1 MSKKILIMGL
11 PNAGKTTLA
20 KALVPLL
27 RAVHFNADEVRGN
40 INKDLGF
47 AREDRIEHARRMGWL
62 CDQVAKAGHCAIA
75 DFVCPTPETRE
86 AFGQAYTIYVNTGQ
100 PTPYADTRGMFVPP
114 EKPDYE
120 IREQNAYYHAKAI
133 AERLSVRL
141 ANPIPTEP

>member
-1 MSKKILIMGL
+1 MGL

-47 AREDRIEHARRMGWL
+47 AHKDRIEHARRMGWL
-62 CDQVAKAGHCAIA
+62 CDQVAKAGHSAIA
-75 DFVCPTPETRE
+75 DFICPTPETRE

-100 PTPYADTRGMFVPP
+100 PTPYADTRSRFVPP
-114 EKPDYE
+114 ETPDYE
-120 IREQNAYYHAKAI
+120 IREQNAEYHAKSI
-133 AERLSVRL
+133 AEHLSVRL
-141 ANPIPTEP
+141 ANSIPTEP